1 MIEKIQLLIHFFV
14 TLTKLIRPGGVK
26 TVTAENL
33 MLKHQLM
40 TLTRKQTR
48 TPRLTTFDRFLF
60 GYLTF
65 FISKA
70 RLQKIAV
77 SLKPATILKFH
88 QALVK
93 RKYRNLF
100 SRKTRINPGRK
111 GPEQD
116 WIELVVE
123 MKRRNPRFGY
133 GGIAMQIYKGFG
145 IDVSRFAVARI
156 LRKNYKKLPDNDGP
170 SWLTFIGHAKDSL

>member
-1 MIEKIQLLIHFFV
+1 M
-14 TLTKLIRPGGVK
+14 T
-26 TVTAENL
+26 ENL

-60 GYLTF
+60 GYLVF
-65 FISKA
+65 FISKV

-77 SLKPATILKFH
+77 SLKSATILKFH

-93 RKYRNLF
+93 RKYRDLY
-100 SRKTRINPGRK
+100 SRKTRISPGRK
-111 GPEQD
+111 GPEHD
-116 WIELVVE
+116 LIELVVE

-133 GGIAMQIYKGFG
+133 GRIAMQIYKEFG
-145 IDVSRFAVARI
+145 IDVS
-156 LRKNYKKLPDNDGP
+156 
-170 SWLTFIGHAKDSL
+170 